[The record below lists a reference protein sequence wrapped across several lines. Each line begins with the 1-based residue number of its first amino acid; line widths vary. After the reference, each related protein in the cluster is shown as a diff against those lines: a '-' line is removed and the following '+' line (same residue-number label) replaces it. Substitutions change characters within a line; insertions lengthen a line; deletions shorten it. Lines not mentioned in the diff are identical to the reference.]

1 MDTLNISNL
10 VAHHA
15 RYRPQASALTFGDLT
30 LDWRQLDARTSRL
43 AHALQAAGVGQGDRV
58 VTVLGN
64 CLEMIDIYWACAR
77 MGAVAVPLSPL
88 LMESGLRTLLEDAAP
103 AAIFHSGATAA
114 VTAAASAALA
124 CVRVCTGPAYQAFVD
139 GQPATPVT
147 AQVGPDDLY
156 NIMYTSG
163 TTDLP
168 KGIALT
174 HRIRAHYATL
184 MANAFRFTPASV
196 ALHTGALVFNGAFVT
211 LLPSLLVGS
220 RFILHPQFDA
230 AAFVDTVERERVTH
244 TMLVP
249 SQLAAILDLP
259 GFDARR
265 LASLE
270 VLLSLGAPL
279 PLAHK
284 ERLEAQLPLRL
295 HELYGLTEGFVTILD
310 RADAVAKRGSVGVPP
325 PFFALRIVD
334 EQGQPLPAGA
344 TGEIAGQGPFL
355 MPGYYNKPELT
366 AQALRDG
373 WLMTGDLGYVDQDGF
388 LYLVD
393 RKKDMIDSGGVKVY
407 PHAGLEA
414 LAALLEASNASAKIV
429 VTDSVF
435 SMDGDLAPL
444 PDMLALCQRHGA
456 WLVVDDAHGFGTL
469 GAHGRGALEHFKL
482 RSPNLVYMG
491 TLGKAAGVGGA
502 FVAAHA
508 SVIELMIQRA
518 RPYIY
523 TTAAPPALAHAL
535 MTSIDII
542 GGEEGAQR
550 RAHLRSLIEQLDR
563 GLNLK
568 RWTRMASFTAI
579 QPVVIGGNDEAL
591 AASAAL
597 YQQGLWVPAI
607 RPPTVPAGTARLR
620 ATLSAAHTHDE
631 VARLALALNALEE
644 AR

>member
-1 MDTLNISNL
+1 MDSLNISNL

-15 RYRPQASALTFGDLT
+15 RYRPQARALTFGELT
-30 LDWRQLDARTSRL
+30 LDWRELDRRTSRL
-43 AHALQAAGVGQGDRV
+43 AHALMAAGVGPGDRV
-58 VTVLGN
+58 VTVLAN
-64 CLEMIDIYWACAR
+64 CLEMIEIYWACAR

-88 LMESGLRTLLEDAAP
+88 LMETGLRTLLADAAP
-103 AAIFHSGATAA
+103 SAIFHSAATAA
-114 VTAAASAALA
+114 VSAAASEGLA
-124 CVRVCTGPAYQAFVD
+124 CLRVCTGPDYLAFVD
-139 GQPATPVT
+139 GHPDTPVT

-163 TTDLP
+163 TTGLP

-196 ALHTGALVFNGAFVT
+196 ALHTGAMVFNGAFIT

-230 AAFVDTVERERVTH
+230 AAFVDTVEREQVTH

-279 PLAHK
+279 PQAHK
-284 ERLEAQLPLRL
+284 ERLDAQLPLRL

-334 EQGQPLPAGA
+334 ELGQPLPPGEQ
-344 TGEIAGQGPFL
+344 GEIAGQGPLL

-366 AQALRDG
+366 ALALRDG
-373 WLMTGDLGYVDQDGF
+373 WLMTGDLGYVDEDGF

-407 PHAGLEA
+407 PHDIEEVIARHPQVAEA
-414 LAALLEASNASAKIV
+414 A
-429 VTDSVF
+429 VF
-435 SMDGDLAPL
+435 GV
-444 PDMLALCQRHGA
+444 PDDKWGE
-456 WLVVDDAHGFGTL
+456 T
-469 GAHGRGALEHFKL
+469 
-482 RSPNLVYMG
+482 P
-491 TLGKAAGVGGA
+491 
-502 FVAAHA
+502 VAAVLLRPGQA
-508 SVIELMIQRA
+508 CDAEVLRAWINERVGARYQRVSQVLLVTEFPRSVAGKILK
-518 RPYIY
+518 
-523 TTAAPPALAHAL
+523 
-535 MTSIDII
+535 
-542 GGEEGAQR
+542 
-550 RAHLRSLIEQLDR
+550 RSLREPFWAGR
-563 GLNLK
+563 E
-568 RWTRMASFTAI
+568 RAI
-579 QPVVIGGNDEAL
+579 
-591 AASAAL
+591 
-597 YQQGLWVPAI
+597 
-607 RPPTVPAGTARLR
+607 
-620 ATLSAAHTHDE
+620 
-631 VARLALALNALEE
+631 
-644 AR
+644 